1 MDVKK
6 KLHVKFWVRVFG
18 LKGFEN
24 NLNLQNEELFPIS
37 LLHVHTF
44 ESTQNT
50 SVNISIKKPRTKL
63 D

>member
-1 MDVKK
+1 LDSKA
-6 KLHVKFWVRVFG
+6 LG
-18 LKGFEN
+18 ASPNEEN
-24 NLNLQNEELFPIS
+24 NLNLQNEELCPIS

-50 SVNISIKKPRTKL
+50 KVNISIKKPRTKL